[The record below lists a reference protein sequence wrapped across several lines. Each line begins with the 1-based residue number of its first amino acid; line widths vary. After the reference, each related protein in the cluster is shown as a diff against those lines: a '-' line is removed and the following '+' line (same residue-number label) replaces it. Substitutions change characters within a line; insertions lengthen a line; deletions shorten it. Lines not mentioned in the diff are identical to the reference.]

1 MNSVQKAWADL
12 PPLFADRLMA
22 LLCDPA
28 RATHGLHHVNQLL
41 LDADRT
47 CHPHWLRPLR
57 WAILY
62 HVAIHDPQA
71 APGENQRA
79 SAELWLEHFPA
90 LLETTRGVTA
100 SFEADVAEAIRA
112 TATPL
117 DRACV
122 ARPWRDALL
131 DLVLGPLGAP
141 PDLYEADRLASR
153 FAATRAGIEPA
164 RWAAERRAFLERAL
178 AAPRLYYRI
187 HGDRE
192 AQARENIAR
201 ERAGFRAE
209 AFSAE
214 AVIAEACA
222 SKFQV

>member
-28 RATHGLHHVNQLL
+28 RTTLGLHHVNQLL

-62 HVAIHDPQA
+62 HGAIDDPHA

-90 LLETTRGVTA
+90 LHETTRGVSA
-100 SFEADVAEAIRA
+100 AFERDVAEAIHA

-117 DRACV
+117 DRASIT
-122 ARPWRDALL
+122 APWQQALL
-131 DLVLGPLGAP
+131 DLVLGPLGVP
-141 PDLYEADRLASR
+141 PALHEADRLASR
-153 FAATRAGIEPA
+153 FAAARAGMST
-164 RWAAERRAFLERAL
+164 RFFGERRAFLEKAS
-178 AAPRLYYRI
+178 ATPRLYHRVY
-187 HGDRE
+187 GDRE
-192 AQARENIAR
+192 APARANIAR
-201 ERAGFRAE
+201 ELAIL
-209 AFSAE
+209 SAE
-214 AVIAEACA
+214 VEM
-222 SKFQV
+222 